1 VVRLRTRILQYP
13 LERSRL
19 AAMPCERAHR
29 SGAYGCSLIWM
40 LRKST
45 CPVWRLQAN
54 ELEICRRLP
63 AVDVGV
69 HEIRLLLAV

>member
-1 VVRLRTRILQYP
+1 MQLDLDVA
-13 LERSRL
+13 EEH
-19 AAMPCERAHR
+19 MP
-29 SGAYGCSLIWM
+29 G
-40 LRKST
+40 
-45 CPVWRLQAN
+45 VRLQAN